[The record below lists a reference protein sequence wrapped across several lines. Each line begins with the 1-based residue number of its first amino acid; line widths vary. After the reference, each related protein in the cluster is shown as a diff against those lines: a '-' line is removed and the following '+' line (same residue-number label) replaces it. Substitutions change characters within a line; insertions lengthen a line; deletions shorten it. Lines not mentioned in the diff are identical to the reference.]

1 MEKNSIPW
9 SSRSPLFLIFL
20 INQSY
25 CGSSTCKEEI
35 DSYGKAVATL
45 VNDSI
50 NNLIQRSYD
59 GIRIRNR
66 CFVTVIGY
74 DEDINVSVSGWL
86 QDLDKRALR
95 FEKVKKRISDGA
107 GAFVDT
113 YCTVPYWID
122 FLPRIMNEKKI
133 IKESQAFSYA
143 EKLID
148 DWIKERPYH
157 PTPTLIHITHDCV
170 SAVEDY
176 ADADIVVDRI
186 SEQSNIYNV
195 IWGVSENVILPSI
208 NETYL
213 NECINHHLKNSTVV
227 PERTITYLTK
237 SGIIDNTHSLERK
250 GFLYSNCINDVR
262 NIVETLALDASLCAY
277 ECTAAYWR
285 EINGYK

>member
-9 SSRSPLFLIFL
+9 SSRTPMLLIFL

-25 CGSSTCKEEI
+25 CDSSTCKEGL
-35 DSYGKAVATL
+35 DRYGKAVTTL
-45 VNDSI
+45 VNRAI
-50 NNLIQRSYD
+50 ENLILVNCS
-59 GIRIRNR
+59 GIKIKNR
-66 CFVTVIGY
+66 CFITVIGY
-74 DEDINVSVSGWL
+74 DEDINVLVSGWL
-86 QDLDKRALR
+86 QDLCETPLRVVSKTQKRLYEGSLADIER
-95 FEKVKKRISDGA
+95 KE
-107 GAFVDT
+107 
-113 YCTVPYWID
+113 PYWCDVFPMIVD
-122 FLPRIMNEKKI
+122 RKKI

-227 PERTITYLTK
+227 PERTITYLTM

-262 NIVETLALDASLCAY
+262 NIVETLALDASLCAN

>member
-9 SSRSPLFLIFL
+9 SSRTPMFLIFL

-25 CGSSTCKEEI
+25 CGYSNCKEEI

-45 VNDSI
+45 VNGSI
-50 NNLIQRSYD
+50 NNLILKNFV
-59 GIRIRNR
+59 GIKIKNR

-74 DEDINVSVSGWL
+74 DEQINVLASGWL

-122 FLPRIMNEKKI
+122 FLPRIVDGKKS

-213 NECINHHLKNSTVV
+213 NECINHYIKNSSIV
-227 PERTITYLTK
+227 PKESIQYLI
-237 SGIIDNTHSLERK
+237 SCGIIDKTHSIEESK
-250 GFLYSNCINDVR
+250 GFLSYQNNDVLKV
-262 NIVETLALDASLCAY
+262 VEALSTPSFCAWSIRY
-277 ECTAAYWR
+277 H
-285 EINGYK
+285 